1 MTQSQQQPIDPDA
14 VAEIAPGDG
23 PEPGSAYYGGSEIH
37 SDSVDESPATGSGGG
52 SGGGSP
58 DAGETVTTEAGTFE
72 DLPVNPDE
80 QVE

>member
-37 SDSVDESPATGSGGG
+37 SDSVDESPETGSGGG
-52 SGGGSP
+52 GP
-58 DAGETVTTEAGTFE
+58 DAGEAVTTEAGTFE
-72 DLPVNPDE
+72 DLPVSPDE

>member
-1 MTQSQQQPIDPDA
+1 MTQSQQPIDPDA

-37 SDSVDESPATGSGGG
+37 SDSVGAGTASEPTGE
-52 SGGGSP
+52 
-58 DAGETVTTEAGTFE
+58 AVTTEAGTFE
-72 DLPVNPDE
+72 DLPVSPDE

>member
-37 SDSVDESPATGSGGG
+37 SDSVDESAETG

-58 DAGETVTTEAGTFE
+58 DAGEAVTTEAGTFE
-72 DLPVNPDE
+72 DLPVSPDE